1 MNFRIGHQASDFGFW
16 GGGARR
22 GIRLIGAES
31 FPRRSKPC
39 RARASSPFE
48 VALPDTRASFSSLV
62 SSMPYLTC
70 QNWIGDHTRSSPFR
84 SGSFQNAKLLERG
97 HPVVETNFLCDLAIL
112 DAKHSRAGEPHLSAR
127 RCRERAHKKIA
138 EGRSGVSAAAF
149 PAPTT

>member
-1 MNFRIGHQASDFGFW
+1 MD
-16 GGGARR
+16 
-22 GIRLIGAES
+22 S
-31 FPRRSKPC
+31 FPRISNPRFPSAS
-39 RARASSPFE
+39 RAFD
-48 VALPDTRASFSSLV
+48 VALPESRASFSSLV

-84 SGSFQNAKLLERG
+84 SGSFQNAKLLERS

-138 EGRSGVSAAAF
+138 EGGSGVSAAAF